1 MFNNTKKS
9 SGKYETLN
17 LIHASFE
24 ICCKTYKYHMVL
36 NINNLS
42 YCKDVFLSVY
52 HGFGIIFFG
61 WEAGNTELWT
71 LFVEKRSG

>member
-1 MFNNTKKS
+1 MLSDLCNMTGKEKKS

-61 WEAGNTELWT
+61 W
-71 LFVEKRSG
+71 